1 MAAANTL
8 RGSGFR
14 IGWVMAD
21 AGWLRGRIRD
31 VADFPSAGIVFRD
44 LTPLLGDAEALRVTV
59 DALADTFAGRRV
71 DKVVGIEARGFIL
84 AAPVAYRL
92 GAGFVPVRKA
102 GKLPWKTE
110 AEEYALEYGVDRLEL
125 HADAMAPGDE
135 VVVVDDVIATGGTA
149 QATVRLIERLGATVA
164 GLAFAVELTF
174 LAGREKLEGY
184 DVVSLVTYE

>member
-1 MAAANTL
+1 
-8 RGSGFR
+8 
-14 IGWVMAD
+14 MAD
-21 AGWLRGRIRD
+21 ADWLRGRIRD
-31 VADFPSAGIVFRD
+31 VADFPTAGIVFRD
-44 LTPLLGDAEALRVTV
+44 LTPLLGDVEALRFTV
-59 DALADTFAGRRV
+59 DALADAFAGRRV

-84 AAPVAYRL
+84 AAPVAYRV

-102 GKLPWKTE
+102 GKLPWRTE
-110 AEEYALEYGVDRLEL
+110 FEEYALEYGVDRLEV
-125 HADAMAPGDE
+125 HADAVAPGDQ

-174 LAGREKLEGY
+174 LAGREKLEEY